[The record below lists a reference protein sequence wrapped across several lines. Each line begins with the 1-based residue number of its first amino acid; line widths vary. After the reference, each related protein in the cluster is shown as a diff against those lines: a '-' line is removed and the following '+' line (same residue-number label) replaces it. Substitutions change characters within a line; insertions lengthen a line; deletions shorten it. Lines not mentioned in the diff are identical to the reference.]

1 MLVAKLFVLSGSE
14 DFSMSKIGRKPID
27 IGGVNVDIK
36 SKEIHYKGKK
46 NTGVYMLP
54 NELDATLEGKK
65 LCIVAK
71 KSGANASEVNRLW
84 GMHRALLSNAIK
96 GADNG
101 FEQQL
106 LINGLGFKAA
116 VSGNKVV
123 FSLGFSH
130 KIDFIL
136 PKDVTMDVDKT
147 GQNLTVK
154 SYDKELV
161 GLVCSQIK
169 ALRPPEPYKGTGI
182 RKASDVI
189 RRKAGKTK
197 AA

>member
-1 MLVAKLFVLSGSE
+1 
-14 DFSMSKIGRKPID
+14 MSKIGRKPIE
-27 IGGVNVDIK
+27 IGNVQVDVK
-36 SKEIHYKGKK
+36 GKEIHYKGKK
-46 NTGVYMLP
+46 HAGVYELP
-54 NELDATLEGKK
+54 AELEAKLEDKK
-65 LCIVAK
+65 LMLLAK
-71 KSGANASEVNRLW
+71 KTGDNVSGANRSW
-84 GMHRALLSNAIK
+84 GLHRALLFNAIK
-96 GADNG
+96 GADAG

-106 LINGLGFKAA
+106 QINGLGFKAA

-130 KIDFIL
+130 KIDFVL

-161 GLVCSQIK
+161 GHVCSQIK

-182 RKASDVI
+182 KLASEVI